1 MTTVLQGLEPILRI
15 PDWRMTT
22 AELLY
27 HLPDHPHVLQSYV
40 WQKIDHAPDFPEL
53 TRFLDFWRRE
63 IEGPL
68 HSVRVASTAL
78 TRPAELRYANG
89 VFTLH

>member
-1 MTTVLQGLEPILRI
+1 LTTVLHGLEPILRI

-27 HLPDHPHVLQSYV
+27 HLPDHPHLLQAFV
-40 WQKIDHAPDFPEL
+40 WQKVDLAPAFPEL
-53 TRFLDFWRRE
+53 NRFLDFWRRE
-63 IEGPL
+63 IDGPL
-68 HSVRVASTAL
+68 HSVRVASAAL
-78 TRPAELRYANG
+78 TRAAALRYANG